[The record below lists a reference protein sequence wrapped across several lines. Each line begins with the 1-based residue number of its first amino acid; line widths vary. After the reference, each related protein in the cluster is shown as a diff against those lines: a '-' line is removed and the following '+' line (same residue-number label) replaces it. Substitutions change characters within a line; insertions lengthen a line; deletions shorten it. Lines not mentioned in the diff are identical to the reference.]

1 MDGGWLDG
9 GVGGWMEG
17 SIDGCMGR
25 CMGGW
30 IDSYPQCGNI
40 VNNNVIISLQS
51 DTS

>member
-9 GVGGWMEG
+9 EVGGWMEG

-30 IDSYPQCGNI
+30 IDSYPHVGI
-40 VNNNVIISLQS
+40 
-51 DTS
+51 